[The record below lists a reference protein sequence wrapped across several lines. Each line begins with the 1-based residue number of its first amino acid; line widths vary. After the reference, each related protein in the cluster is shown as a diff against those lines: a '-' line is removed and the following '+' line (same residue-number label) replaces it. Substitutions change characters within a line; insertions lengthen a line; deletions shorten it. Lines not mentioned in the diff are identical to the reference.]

1 MINIK
6 PIAFISG
13 TLICATGFFLFL
25 PLLTEIIYQ
34 NDQWQ
39 AYTIPI
45 ILYLIV
51 GGSLV
56 IINKDVEIDIDL
68 KSGFFITVFSW
79 ILLSLI
85 CAIPFMYA
93 KSNLHWVDALFESMS
108 GLTTTGAT
116 ILTNLDELPK
126 GILIWRSF
134 LQWVGGI
141 GIIIIA
147 LFILPFLK
155 VGGMQLFHS
164 EGDDPY
170 EKFSPKIA
178 STVKSIFFVYLG
190 ITLISIIL
198 YILYGMS
205 AFDAINHALTTISTG
220 GFSTHDES
228 FAFFNST
235 PLLFISS
242 FIIILGSIPFILI
255 AQSNLKN
262 PFIIFRDEQVKIFLI
277 ILVIIIVTLYF
288 LAGGYIEGDILDK
301 YGHITFNTISIIS
314 GTGFISDNF
323 ENWGN
328 YASILFLFL
337 MFIGGCAGSTTSG
350 LKIFRFKILFLSLS
364 SHLNKL
370 LRPHGIFTYKFN
382 GKNIPDNTFESVM
395 SFFFIFII
403 TFVLAS
409 LLLSFSGLDFITCIS
424 ASASAIANIGP
435 GLGEIIG
442 PNGNYSSLTD
452 YSKIILTITMLL
464 GRLEIL
470 TLVIFFLPRFW
481 KN

>member
-13 TLICATGFFLFL
+13 TLICATGFFLFI
-25 PLLTEIIYQ
+25 PLLTEIFYKT
-34 NDQWQ
+34 DQWQ
-39 AYTIPI
+39 AYSIPI

-56 IINKDVEIDIDL
+56 ITNKDVDIEVDL

-85 CAIPFMYA
+85 CAVPFMYA
-93 KSNLHWVDALFESMS
+93 KSNLNWVDSLFESMS
-108 GLTTTGAT
+108 GLTTTGST

-134 LQWVGGI
+134 LQWIGGV

-155 VGGMQLFHS
+155 VGGMQLFHF

-170 EKFSPKIA
+170 EKSSPKIS
-178 STVKSIFFVYLG
+178 STIKQIFNIYLL
-190 ITLISIIL
+190 ITLIGIFL
-198 YILYGMS
+198 YVFFGMS
-205 AFDAINHALTTISTG
+205 VFDAINHSLTTIATG

-228 FAFFNST
+228 FAYFDNT
-235 PLLFISS
+235 ALLFVSS
-242 FIIILGSIPFILI
+242 IIMILGSVPFILI
-255 AQSNLKN
+255 AQTSIYN
-262 PFIIFRDEQVKIFLI
+262 PKIFKDEQVRIFLT
-277 ILVIIIVTLYF
+277 ILVIIISCLYF
-288 LAGGYIEGDILDK
+288 LAGSYIEGNKIDK
-301 YGHITFNTISIIS
+301 IGHITFNTVSIIS

-350 LKIFRFKILFLSLS
+350 LKIFRFKILFLSLRN
-364 SHLNKL
+364 HLNKL
-370 LRPHGIFTYKFN
+370 LRPHGIFTYQFN
-382 GKNIPDNTFESVM
+382 GKTIPDNTFESVM

-403 TFVLAS
+403 SFVITA

-435 GLGEIIG
+435 GLGDIIG
-442 PNGNYSSLTD
+442 PEGNYSTLTN
-452 YSKIILTITMLL
+452 YTKIILIVAMLL

-470 TLVIFFLPRFW
+470 TLIIFFLPKFW

>member
-13 TLICATGFFLFL
+13 TLICATGFFLFI
-25 PLLTEIIYQ
+25 PLLTEIFYKT
-34 NDQWQ
+34 DQWQ
-39 AYTIPI
+39 AYSIPI

-56 IINKDVEIDIDL
+56 ITNKDIDIEVDL

-93 KSNLHWVDALFESMS
+93 KSNLNWIDALFESMS

-170 EKFSPKIA
+170 EKFSPKIS
-178 STVKSIFFVYLG
+178 STIKSIFFIYLF
-190 ITLISIIL
+190 ITLIGIFL
-198 YILYGMS
+198 YTFFGMEV
-205 AFDAINHALTTISTG
+205 FDAINHSLTTIATG

-228 FAFFNST
+228 FAYFHST
-235 PLLFISS
+235 TLLYVSS
-242 FIIILGSIPFILI
+242 IIMILGSIPFILL
-255 AQSNLKN
+255 AQTSFQN
-262 PFIIFRDEQVKIFLI
+262 PRIFKDEQVRIFILILI
-277 ILVIIIVTLYF
+277 IIISCLYF
-288 LAGGYIEGDILDK
+288 LAGNYIEGMVFDK
-301 YGHITFNTISIIS
+301 LGHITFNTISIIS

-350 LKIFRFKILFLSLS
+350 LKIFRFKILFLSLRN
-364 SHLNKL
+364 HLNKL
-370 LRPHGIFTYKFN
+370 LRPHGIFTYQFN
-382 GKNIPDNTFESVM
+382 GKTIPENTFESVM

-403 TFVLAS
+403 TFVATA

-424 ASASAIANIGP
+424 ASASALANIGP
-435 GLGEIIG
+435 GLGDIIG
-442 PNGNYSSLTD
+442 PEGNYSTLTN
-452 YSKIILTITMLL
+452 YTKIVLTVTMLL

-470 TLVIFFLPRFW
+470 TLIIFFLPKFW

>member
-13 TLICATGFFLFL
+13 SLICATGFFLFL
-25 PLLTEIIYQ
+25 PLLTEIFYKT
-34 NDQWQ
+34 DQWQ
-39 AYTIPI
+39 AYSIPI

-56 IINKDVEIDIDL
+56 IINKDVEIEVDL

-79 ILLSLI
+79 VLLCLI

-93 KSNLHWVDALFESMS
+93 KSNLNWVDALFESMS

-116 ILTNLDELPK
+116 ILTNLDHLPK

-170 EKFSPKIA
+170 EKFSPKIS
-178 STVKSIFFVYLG
+178 STIKSIFYIYSF
-190 ITLISIIL
+190 ITLIGIFL
-198 YILYGMS
+198 YTFFGMEV
-205 AFDAINHALTTISTG
+205 FDAINHSLTTIATG

-228 FAFFNST
+228 FAYFHST
-235 PLLFISS
+235 TLLYVSS
-242 FIIILGSIPFILI
+242 IIMILGSIPFILL
-255 AQSNLKN
+255 AQTSFENTR
-262 PFIIFRDEQVKIFLI
+262 IFKDEQVRIFILILILI
-277 ILVIIIVTLYF
+277 ISSLFF
-288 LAGGYIEGDILDK
+288 LAGGYIEGTVYDK
-301 YGHITFNTISIIS
+301 LGHITFNTISIIS

-350 LKIFRFKILFLSLS
+350 LKIFRFKILFLSLRN
-364 SHLNKL
+364 HLNKL
-370 LRPHGIFTYKFN
+370 LRPHGIFTYQFN
-382 GKNIPDNTFESVM
+382 GKTIPDNTFESVM

-403 TFVLAS
+403 TFVATS

-424 ASASAIANIGP
+424 ASASAISNIGP
-435 GLGEIIG
+435 GLGDIIG
-442 PNGNYSSLTD
+442 PEGNYSTLTN
-452 YSKIILTITMLL
+452 YTKIVLIVTMLL

-470 TLVIFFLPRFW
+470 TLLIFFLPKFW

>member
-13 TLICATGFFLFL
+13 TLICATGFFLFI
-25 PLLTEIIYQ
+25 PLLTEIFYKT
-34 NDQWQ
+34 DQWQ
-39 AYTIPI
+39 AYSIPI

-56 IINKDVEIDIDL
+56 IINKDVDVEVDL

-79 ILLSLI
+79 ILLSII

-93 KSNLHWVDALFESMS
+93 KSNLNWVDAIFESMS

-116 ILTNLDELPK
+116 ILTNLDDLPK

-134 LQWVGGI
+134 LQWIGGI

-155 VGGMQLFHS
+155 VGGMQLFNS

-170 EKFSPKIA
+170 EKFSPKIS
-178 STVKSIFFVYLG
+178 STIKSIFFIYLF
-190 ITLISIIL
+190 ITLIGIFL
-198 YILYGMS
+198 YVFFGMGV
-205 AFDAINHALTTISTG
+205 FDAINHSLTTIATG

-228 FAFFNST
+228 FAYFNST
-235 PLLFISS
+235 ALLYVSS
-242 FIIILGSIPFILI
+242 FIMVLGSIPFILI
-255 AQSNLKN
+255 AQTSFQN
-262 PFIIFRDEQVKIFLI
+262 PRIFKDEQVRIFILILI
-277 ILVIIIVTLYF
+277 IIISCLYF
-288 LAGGYIEGDILDK
+288 LAGNYIEGMVFDK
-301 YGHITFNTISIIS
+301 LGHITFNTISIIS
-314 GTGFISDNF
+314 GTGFISENF

-350 LKIFRFKILFLSLS
+350 LKIFRFKILFLSLRN
-364 SHLNKL
+364 HLNKL
-370 LRPHGIFTYKFN
+370 LRPHGIFTYQFN
-382 GKNIPDNTFESVM
+382 GKTIPENTFESVM

-403 TFVLAS
+403 TFVATA

-424 ASASAIANIGP
+424 ASASALANIGP
-435 GLGEIIG
+435 GLGDIIG
-442 PNGNYSSLTD
+442 PEGNYSTLNNYT
-452 YSKIILTITMLL
+452 KIVLTITMLL

-470 TLVIFFLPRFW
+470 TLLIFFLPKFW

>member
-13 TLICATGFFLFL
+13 TLICATGFFLFI
-25 PLLTEIIYQ
+25 PLLTEIYYKT
-34 NDQWQ
+34 DQWQ
-39 AYTIPI
+39 AYSIPI

-56 IINKDVEIDIDL
+56 IINKDIDIEVDL

-79 ILLSLI
+79 VLLSLL

-93 KSNLHWVDALFESMS
+93 KSNLNWVDALFESMS

-116 ILTNLDELPK
+116 ILTNLDHLPK

-155 VGGMQLFHS
+155 VGGMQLFQS

-170 EKFSPKIA
+170 EKFSPKIS
-178 STVKSIFFVYLG
+178 STIKSIFFIYLFITFIG
-190 ITLISIIL
+190 IFL
-198 YILYGMS
+198 YSFFGMGV
-205 AFDAINHALTTISTG
+205 FDAINHSLTTIATG

-228 FAFFNST
+228 FAYFNNT
-235 PLLFISS
+235 VLLYVSS
-242 FIIILGSIPFILI
+242 IIMILGSIPFILL
-255 AQSNLKN
+255 AQTSLNN
-262 PFIIFRDEQVKIFLI
+262 PRIFKDEQVRIFIFILI
-277 ILVIIIVTLYF
+277 VIIGCLYF
-288 LAGGYIEGDILDK
+288 LAGDYIEGTMFDK
-301 YGHITFNTISIIS
+301 LGHIAFNTISIIS
-314 GTGFISDNF
+314 GTGFISENF

-350 LKIFRFKILFLSLS
+350 LKIFRFKILFSSLRN
-364 SHLNKL
+364 HLNKL
-370 LRPHGIFTYKFN
+370 LRPHGIFTYQFN
-382 GKNIPDNTFESVM
+382 GKTIPESTFESVM

-403 TFVLAS
+403 TFVVTA

-424 ASASAIANIGP
+424 ASASAISNIGP
-435 GLGEIIG
+435 GLGDIIG
-442 PNGNYSSLTD
+442 PDGNYSTLTN
-452 YSKIILTITMLL
+452 YTKIVLTITMLL

-470 TLVIFFLPRFW
+470 TLIIFFLPKFW

>member
-1 MINIK
+1 MISIK

-13 TLICATGFFLFL
+13 SLICATGFFLFL
-25 PLLTEIIYQ
+25 PLVTEIIYKT
-34 NDQWQ
+34 DQWQ
-39 AYTIPI
+39 AYSIPI

-56 IINKDVEIDIDL
+56 IINKDVDIEVDL

-79 ILLSLI
+79 ILLCLI

-93 KSNLHWVDALFESMS
+93 KSNLNWVDAIFESMS

-116 ILTNLDELPK
+116 ILTNLDDLPK
-126 GILIWRSF
+126 GILFWRSL

-141 GIIIIA
+141 GIILIA

-170 EKFSPKIA
+170 EKFSPKIS
-178 STVKSIFFVYLG
+178 STIKSIFFIYLLITIMG
-190 ITLISIIL
+190 IFL
-198 YILYGMS
+198 YFFFGMS
-205 AFDAINHALTTISTG
+205 VFDAINHSLTTIATG

-228 FAFFNST
+228 FAYFNST
-235 PLLFISS
+235 ALLYISS
-242 FIIILGSIPFILI
+242 IIMILGSIPFILL
-255 AQSNLKN
+255 AQTSFHN
-262 PFIIFRDEQVKIFLI
+262 PKIFKDEQVRIFILILI
-277 ILVIIIVTLYF
+277 IIISFLYF
-288 LAGGYIEGDILDK
+288 LAGGYIEGTVFDK
-301 YGHITFNTISIIS
+301 LGHITFNTISIIS
-314 GTGFISDNF
+314 GTGFISENF

-364 SHLNKL
+364 NHLNKL
-370 LRPHGIFTYKFN
+370 LRPHGIFTYQFN
-382 GKNIPDNTFESVM
+382 GKTIPDNTFDSVM

-403 TFVLAS
+403 TFVTSS

-424 ASASAIANIGP
+424 ASASAISNIGP
-435 GLGEIIG
+435 GLGDIIG
-442 PNGNYSSLTD
+442 PEGNYSTLNSYT
-452 YSKIILTITMLL
+452 KIVLIVTMLL

-470 TLVIFFLPRFW
+470 TLLIFFLPKFW

>member
-13 TLICATGFFLFL
+13 SLICATGFFLFL
-25 PLLTEIIYQ
+25 PLLTEIFYKT
-34 NDQWQ
+34 DQWQ
-39 AYTIPI
+39 AYSIPI

-56 IINKDVEIDIDL
+56 IINKDIDIEVDL

-79 ILLSLI
+79 ILLSII

-93 KSNLHWVDALFESMS
+93 KSNLYWVDAIFESMS

-116 ILTNLDELPK
+116 VLTNLDDLPK

-134 LQWVGGI
+134 LQWIGGI

-155 VGGMQLFHS
+155 VGGMQLFNS

-170 EKFSPKIA
+170 EKFSPKMS
-178 STVKSIFFVYLG
+178 STIKSIFFIYVF
-190 ITLISIIL
+190 ITLIGVFL
-198 YILYGMS
+198 YAFFGMGV
-205 AFDAINHALTTISTG
+205 FDAINHSLTTIATG

-228 FAFFNST
+228 FAYFNNT
-235 PLLFISS
+235 ALLYVSS
-242 FIIILGSIPFILI
+242 IIMILGSIPFILI
-255 AQSNLKN
+255 AQTSLKN
-262 PFIIFRDEQVKIFLI
+262 PRVFKDEQVRIFIFILILI
-277 ILVIIIVTLYF
+277 ISSLFF
-288 LAGGYIEGDILDK
+288 LAGDYIEGTVYDK
-301 YGHITFNTISIIS
+301 LGHITFNTISVIS
-314 GTGFISDNF
+314 GTGFISENF

-350 LKIFRFKILFLSLS
+350 LKIFRFKILFLSLGN
-364 SHLNKL
+364 HLNKL
-370 LRPHGIFTYKFN
+370 LRPHGIFTYQFN
-382 GKNIPDNTFESVM
+382 GKTIPENTFESVM

-403 TFVLAS
+403 TFVATA

-424 ASASAIANIGP
+424 ASASALANIGP
-435 GLGEIIG
+435 GLGDIIG
-442 PNGNYSSLTD
+442 PEGNYSTLTN
-452 YSKIILTITMLL
+452 YTKIVLTVTMLL

-470 TLVIFFLPRFW
+470 TLIIFFLPKFW

>member
-13 TLICATGFFLFL
+13 ALVLATGFFLFL
-25 PLLTEIIYQ
+25 PLFTEIIYQ
-34 NDQWQ
+34 TDNWQ

-56 IINKDVEIDIDL
+56 IINKDIDIEVDL

-79 ILLSLI
+79 ILLSII

-93 KSNLHWVDALFESMS
+93 KSNLNWVDALFESMS

-116 ILTNLDELPK
+116 ILSDLDTLPK

-134 LQWVGGI
+134 LQWIGGI

-155 VGGMQLFHS
+155 VGGMQLFHT

-170 EKFSPKIA
+170 EKFSPKMS
-178 STVKSIFFVYLG
+178 STIKSIFFVYLL
-190 ITLISIIL
+190 ITLVGIGL
-198 YILYGMS
+198 YIFFGMS
-205 AFDAINHALTTISTG
+205 VFDAINHSLTTIATG
-220 GFSTHDES
+220 GYSTHDES
-228 FAFFNST
+228 FAYFNNSK
-235 PLLFISS
+235 LLFISS
-242 FIIILGSIPFILI
+242 LIMVLGSVPFILI
-255 AQSNLKN
+255 AQTRINN
-262 PFIIFRDEQVKIFLI
+262 PLLLFKDEQVKIFLI
-277 ILVIIIVTLYF
+277 ILIIIIFSLYF
-288 LAGGYIEGDILDK
+288 LAGDFIEGNVFDK
-301 YGHITFNTISIIS
+301 YAHITFNTISIIS

-350 LKIFRFKILFLSLS
+350 LKIFRFKILFLSLIN
-364 SHLNKL
+364 HLNKL
-370 LRPHGIFTYKFN
+370 LRPHGIFTYQFN
-382 GKNIPDNTFESVM
+382 GKVIPDNTFESVM

-403 TFVLAS
+403 TFVIAA

-424 ASASAIANIGP
+424 AAASAISNIGP
-435 GLGEIIG
+435 GLGEVIG
-442 PNGNYSSLTD
+442 PNGNYSSLSD

-470 TLVIFFLPRFW
+470 TLIIFLLPKFW

>member
-13 TLICATGFFLFL
+13 ALICATGFFLFL

-34 NDQWQ
+34 TDQWQ
-39 AYTIPI
+39 AYSIPI

-56 IINKDVEIDIDL
+56 ITNKDIDIEIDL

-93 KSNLHWVDALFESMS
+93 KSNLNWVDALFESMS
-108 GLTTTGAT
+108 GLTTTGST
-116 ILTNLDELPK
+116 ILTNLEELPK

-134 LQWVGGI
+134 LQWIGGI

-155 VGGMQLFHS
+155 VGGMQLFQS

-170 EKFSPKIA
+170 EKFSPKIS
-178 STVKSIFFVYLG
+178 STIKSIFFIYLLITFIG
-190 ITLISIIL
+190 IGL
-198 YILYGMS
+198 YNYFGMS
-205 AFDAINHALTTISTG
+205 IFDAINHSFTTIATG
-220 GFSTHDES
+220 GFSTHDKS
-228 FAFFNST
+228 FAYFNST
-235 PLLFISS
+235 SLLFVSS
-242 FIIILGSIPFILI
+242 IIMILGSVPFILI
-255 AQSNLKN
+255 AQTSIQN
-262 PFIIFRDEQVKIFLI
+262 PKIFKDEQVKIFFT
-277 ILVIIIVTLYF
+277 ILVIIITSLYF
-288 LAGGYIEGDILDK
+288 LAGEYIEGDTFDK
-301 YGHITFNTISIIS
+301 LGHITFNTISIIS
-314 GTGFISDNF
+314 GTGFISNNF

-350 LKIFRFKILFLSLS
+350 LKIFRFKILFLSLRN
-364 SHLNKL
+364 HLNKL
-370 LRPHGIFTYKFN
+370 LRPHGIFTYQFN
-382 GKNIPDNTFESVM
+382 GKTIPEHTFESVM

-403 TFVLAS
+403 TFVATT

-442 PNGNYSSLTD
+442 PEGNYSSLSN
-452 YSKIILTITMLL
+452 YVKIILTMTMLL

-470 TLVIFFLPRFW
+470 TLIIFIMPRFW
-481 KN
+481 RN

>member
-13 TLICATGFFLFL
+13 TLVCATGFFLFL

-34 NDQWQ
+34 TDQWQ

-56 IINKDVEIDIDL
+56 IVNKDIDIELDL
-68 KSGFFITVFSW
+68 KSGFFMTVFSW
-79 ILLSLI
+79 ILLSII

-93 KSNLHWVDALFESMS
+93 KSNLNWVDALFESMS

-116 ILTNLDELPK
+116 ILNNLDELPK

-134 LQWVGGI
+134 LQWIGGI

-155 VGGMQLFHS
+155 VGGMQLFHT

-170 EKFSPKIA
+170 EKFSPKIS
-178 STVKSIFFVYLG
+178 STIKSIFFVYLLITILG
-190 ITLISIIL
+190 IWL
-198 YILYGMS
+198 YFLFGMS
-205 AFDAINHALTTISTG
+205 VFDAINHSFTTIATG
-220 GFSTHDES
+220 GYSTHDES
-228 FAFFNST
+228 FAYFNNT
-235 PLLFISS
+235 PLLYISS
-242 FIIILGSIPFILI
+242 IIMIFGSIPFILI
-255 AQSNLKN
+255 AQTRLKN
-262 PFIIFRDEQVKIFLI
+262 PLIIFKDEQVKIFLI
-277 ILVIIIVTLYF
+277 ILIIIIIFLYF
-288 LAGGYIEGDILDK
+288 LAGNFVKGGIFDK
-301 YGHITFNTISIIS
+301 YAHITFNTISIIS
-314 GTGFISDNF
+314 GTGFVSDNF

-350 LKIFRFKILFLSLS
+350 LKIFRFKILFLSLTN
-364 SHLNKL
+364 HLNKL
-370 LRPHGIFTYKFN
+370 LRPHGIFNYQFN
-382 GKNIPDNTFESVM
+382 GKTIPDNTFESVM

-403 TFVLAS
+403 TFVATA

-442 PNGNYSSLTD
+442 PNGNYSSLSK
-452 YSKIILTITMLL
+452 YSKLILTITMLL

-470 TLVIFFLPRFW
+470 TLIIFFLPRFW

>member
-13 TLICATGFFLFL
+13 TIVCATGFFLFL

-34 NDQWQ
+34 TDQWQ

-56 IINKDVEIDIDL
+56 IVNKDVDIEVDL
-68 KSGFFITVFSW
+68 KSGFLITVFSW
-79 ILLSLI
+79 ILLSII

-93 KSNLHWVDALFESMS
+93 KSNLNWVDALFESMS

-134 LQWVGGI
+134 LQWIGGI

-155 VGGMQLFHS
+155 VGGMQLFHM

-170 EKFSPKIA
+170 EKFSPKIS
-178 STVKSIFFVYLG
+178 STIKSIFFVYLS
-190 ITLISIIL
+190 ITLLGIGL
-198 YILYGMS
+198 YILFGMNI
-205 AFDAINHALTTISTG
+205 FDAINHSFTTIATG
-220 GFSTHDES
+220 GYSTHDES
-228 FAFFNST
+228 FAYFNST
-235 PLLFISS
+235 KLLYTSS
-242 FIIILGSIPFILI
+242 FIMILGSIPFILI
-255 AQSNLKN
+255 AQTSIKTPLK
-262 PFIIFRDEQVKIFLI
+262 IFKDEQVKIFLI
-277 ILVIIIVTLYF
+277 ILAIIILALYSLVGNF
-288 LAGGYIEGDILDK
+288 VEGSTIDK
-301 YGHITFNTISIIS
+301 YAHITFNTISIIS
-314 GTGFISDNF
+314 GTGFVSDNF

-328 YASILFLFL
+328 FASILFLFL

-350 LKIFRFKILFLSLS
+350 LKIFRFKILFLSLTN
-364 SHLNKL
+364 HLNKL
-370 LRPHGIFTYKFN
+370 LRPHGIFTYQFN
-382 GKNIPDNTFESVM
+382 GKTIPDNTFESVM
-395 SFFFIFII
+395 SFFFIFIVTFII
-403 TFVLAS
+403 TA

-424 ASASAIANIGP
+424 ASASALANIGP
-435 GLGEIIG
+435 GLGDIIG
-442 PNGNYSSLTD
+442 PNGNYSTLSN

-470 TLVIFFLPRFW
+470 TLIIFLLPKFW

>member
-1 MINIK
+1 MISIK

-13 TLICATGFFLFL
+13 SLICATGFFLFL
-25 PLLTEIIYQ
+25 PLVTEIIYKT
-34 NDQWQ
+34 DQWQ
-39 AYTIPI
+39 AYSIPI

-56 IINKDVEIDIDL
+56 IINKDVDIEVDL

-79 ILLSLI
+79 ILLCLI

-93 KSNLHWVDALFESMS
+93 KSNLNWVDAIFESMS

-116 ILTNLDELPK
+116 ILTNLDDLPK
-126 GILIWRSF
+126 GILFWRSL

-141 GIIIIA
+141 GIILIA

-170 EKFSPKIA
+170 EKFSPKIS
-178 STVKSIFFVYLG
+178 STIKSIFFIYLLITIMG
-190 ITLISIIL
+190 IFL
-198 YILYGMS
+198 YFFFGMS
-205 AFDAINHALTTISTG
+205 VFDAINHSLTTIATG

-228 FAFFNST
+228 FAYFNST
-235 PLLFISS
+235 ALLYISS
-242 FIIILGSIPFILI
+242 IIMILGSIPFILL
-255 AQSNLKN
+255 AQTSFHN
-262 PFIIFRDEQVKIFLI
+262 PKIFKDEQVRIFILILI
-277 ILVIIIVTLYF
+277 IIISCLYF
-288 LAGGYIEGDILDK
+288 LAGGYIEGTVFDK
-301 YGHITFNTISIIS
+301 LGHITFNTISIIS
-314 GTGFISDNF
+314 GTGFISENF

-364 SHLNKL
+364 NHLNKL
-370 LRPHGIFTYKFN
+370 LRPHGIFTYQFN
-382 GKNIPDNTFESVM
+382 GKTIPDNTFDSVM

-403 TFVLAS
+403 TFVTSS

-424 ASASAIANIGP
+424 ASASAISNIGP
-435 GLGEIIG
+435 GLGDIIG
-442 PNGNYSSLTD
+442 PEGNYSTLNSYT
-452 YSKIILTITMLL
+452 KIVLIVTMLL

-470 TLVIFFLPRFW
+470 TLLIFFLPKFW

>member
-13 TLICATGFFLFL
+13 SLICATGFFLFL
-25 PLLTEIIYQ
+25 PLVTEIIYKT
-34 NDQWQ
+34 DQWQ
-39 AYTIPI
+39 AYSIPI

-56 IINKDVEIDIDL
+56 IINKDVDIEVDL

-79 ILLSLI
+79 ILLCLI

-93 KSNLHWVDALFESMS
+93 KSNLDWVDAIFESMS

-116 ILTNLDELPK
+116 ILTNLDDLPK
-126 GILIWRSF
+126 GILFWRSF
-134 LQWVGGI
+134 LQWIGGI

-155 VGGMQLFHS
+155 VGGMQLFHL

-170 EKFSPKIA
+170 EKFSPKIS
-178 STVKSIFFVYLG
+178 STIKSIFFIYLLITVMG
-190 ITLISIIL
+190 IFL
-198 YILYGMS
+198 YIFFGMS
-205 AFDAINHALTTISTG
+205 VFDAINHSLTTIATG

-235 PLLFISS
+235 ALLYVSS
-242 FIIILGSIPFILI
+242 IIMILGSIPFILL
-255 AQSNLKN
+255 AQTSFHN
-262 PFIIFRDEQVKIFLI
+262 PRIFKDEQVRIFIFILI
-277 ILVIIIVTLYF
+277 IIISCLYF
-288 LAGGYIEGDILDK
+288 LAGGYIEGNAFDK
-301 YGHITFNTISIIS
+301 LGHITFNTISIIS
-314 GTGFISDNF
+314 GTGFISENF

-350 LKIFRFKILFLSLS
+350 LKIFRFKILFLSLRN
-364 SHLNKL
+364 HLNKI
-370 LRPHGIFTYKFN
+370 LRPHGIFTYQFN
-382 GKNIPDNTFESVM
+382 GKTIPDSTFDSVM

-403 TFVLAS
+403 TFVTSS

-424 ASASAIANIGP
+424 ASASAISNIGP
-435 GLGEIIG
+435 GLGDIIG
-442 PNGNYSSLTD
+442 PEGNYSTLTN
-452 YSKIILTITMLL
+452 YTKIVLIVTMLL

-470 TLVIFFLPRFW
+470 TLLIFFLPKFW

>member
-13 TLICATGFFLFL
+13 TLICATGFFLFI
-25 PLLTEIIYQ
+25 PLLTEIFYKT
-34 NDQWQ
+34 DQWQ
-39 AYTIPI
+39 AYSIPI

-56 IINKDVEIDIDL
+56 ISNKDIDIEVDL
-68 KSGFFITVFSW
+68 KSGFFMTVFSW
-79 ILLSLI
+79 ILLSII

-93 KSNLHWVDALFESMS
+93 KSNLNWIDALFESMS

-134 LQWVGGI
+134 LQWVGGV

-170 EKFSPKIA
+170 EKFSPKIS
-178 STVKSIFFVYLG
+178 STIKSIFFIYLF
-190 ITLISIIL
+190 ITLIGIFL
-198 YILYGMS
+198 YTFFGMGV
-205 AFDAINHALTTISTG
+205 FDAINHSLTSIATG

-228 FAFFNST
+228 FAYFHST
-235 PLLFISS
+235 ALLYVSS
-242 FIIILGSIPFILI
+242 IIMILGSIPFILL
-255 AQSNLKN
+255 AQTSFQN
-262 PFIIFRDEQVKIFLI
+262 PRIFKDEQVRIFIIILILI
-277 ILVIIIVTLYF
+277 ISSLFF
-288 LAGGYIEGDILDK
+288 LAGGYIEGTVYDK
-301 YGHITFNTISIIS
+301 LGHITFNTISIIS

-350 LKIFRFKILFLSLS
+350 LKIFRFKILFLSLRN
-364 SHLNKL
+364 HLNKL
-370 LRPHGIFTYKFN
+370 LRPHGIFTYQFN
-382 GKNIPDNTFESVM
+382 GKTIPENTFESVM

-403 TFVLAS
+403 TFVITA

-424 ASASAIANIGP
+424 ASASALANIGP
-435 GLGEIIG
+435 GLGDIIG
-442 PNGNYSSLTD
+442 PEGNYSTLNNYT
-452 YSKIILTITMLL
+452 KIVLTITMLL

-470 TLVIFFLPRFW
+470 TLLIFFLPKFW

>member
-13 TLICATGFFLFL
+13 TLICATGFFLFI
-25 PLLTEIIYQ
+25 PLLTEIFYKT
-34 NDQWQ
+34 DQWQ
-39 AYTIPI
+39 AYSIPI

-56 IINKDVEIDIDL
+56 IINKDVDVEVDL

-79 ILLSLI
+79 ILLSII

-93 KSNLHWVDALFESMS
+93 KSNLNWVDAIFESMS

-116 ILTNLDELPK
+116 ILTNLDDLPK

-134 LQWVGGI
+134 LQWIGGI

-155 VGGMQLFHS
+155 VGGMQLFNS

-170 EKFSPKIA
+170 EKFSPKIS
-178 STVKSIFFVYLG
+178 STIKSIFFIYLF
-190 ITLISIIL
+190 ITLIGIFL
-198 YILYGMS
+198 YVFFGMGV
-205 AFDAINHALTTISTG
+205 FDAINHSLTTIATG

-228 FAFFNST
+228 FAYFNST
-235 PLLFISS
+235 ALLYVSS
-242 FIIILGSIPFILI
+242 FIMVLGSIPFILI
-255 AQSNLKN
+255 AQTSFQN
-262 PFIIFRDEQVKIFLI
+262 PRIFKDEQVRIFILILI
-277 ILVIIIVTLYF
+277 IIISCLYF
-288 LAGGYIEGDILDK
+288 LAGNYIEGMVFDK
-301 YGHITFNTISIIS
+301 LGHITFNTISIIS
-314 GTGFISDNF
+314 GTGFISENF

-350 LKIFRFKILFLSLS
+350 LKIFRFKILFLSLRN
-364 SHLNKL
+364 HLNKL
-370 LRPHGIFTYKFN
+370 LRPHGIFTYQFN
-382 GKNIPDNTFESVM
+382 GKTIPENTFESVM

-403 TFVLAS
+403 TFVATA

-424 ASASAIANIGP
+424 ASASALANIGP
-435 GLGEIIG
+435 GLGDIIG
-442 PNGNYSSLTD
+442 PEGNYSTLTN
-452 YSKIILTITMLL
+452 YTKIVLTLTMLL

-470 TLVIFFLPRFW
+470 TLIIFFLPKFW